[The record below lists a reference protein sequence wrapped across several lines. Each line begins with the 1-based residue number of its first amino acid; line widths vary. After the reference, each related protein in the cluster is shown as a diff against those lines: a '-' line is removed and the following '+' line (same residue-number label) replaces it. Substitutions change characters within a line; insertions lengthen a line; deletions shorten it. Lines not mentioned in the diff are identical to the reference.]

1 MVKPSTLNFQG
12 YKVMAKKPSNLLA
25 AGLSNAKTRT
35 FVILFG
41 AIIVIGVGVAVMRG
55 GQEKED
61 VLSKQGSQAIGV
73 PAQIRATPGSVVSEQ
88 YKELQIADNERRAE
102 EALKKKTSAIPTI
115 IGAVA
120 DSDIKNDANS
130 LEGALKNQQQGTQNK
145 LQFGQAEEGN
155 LASAGF
161 IGKTAR
167 ERERE
172 EQEARLKEQ
181 RDRVEKIRIEKERRE
196 ELERQRR
203 QAEAEAKAYE
213 ASIKTIA
220 NQMKSYT
227 QSAYGEWSKYPTQ
240 SLVQGELATKSPKQ
254 GASSS
259 AGGATSTRRGVGY
272 DTGTNDSGKPPS
284 NFLTVLDRDRY
295 GNSTTGTLKKR
306 KDVVKAGTVLFAV
319 LDTAVNSDEKG
330 PILATIVSGKFQGS
344 RVVGAFTHSDFQETV
359 IMQFSTI
366 SIPKQTK
373 SRAIQAVA
381 IDPDTART
389 ALASDVDHHY
399 FLRYGSLFASSFI
412 SGYGKAITNQGTTT
426 TSPLTGT
433 TTTTTPPLD
442 NKEKFLAALGEVGTA
457 WSQQI
462 KPIFNTPYTVTV
474 DQGTGM
480 GLLFLS
486 DADLTDEG

>member
-1 MVKPSTLNFQG
+1 
-12 YKVMAKKPSNLLA
+12 MAKKPSNLIA

-41 AIIVIGVGVAVMRG
+41 AIIVIGVGIAVLRG
-55 GQEKED
+55 GQESED

-73 PAQIRATPGSVVSEQ
+73 PPQIKATPGSVVSEQ
-88 YKELQIADNERRAE
+88 YKELQIADNQRRAE

-120 DSDIKNDANS
+120 DSDSKNDANS
-130 LEGALKNQQQGTQNK
+130 LENALKNQQQGTQNK
-145 LQFGQAEEGN
+145 LQFGQAEEGG

-161 IGKTAR
+161 IGKSAR

-181 RDRVEKIRIEKERRE
+181 RDRVEKLRIEKERRE

-213 ASIKTIA
+213 ASIKVIA
-220 NQMKSYT
+220 NQMKGYT
-227 QSAYGEWSKYPTQ
+227 QNAYNEWSKYPSQ
-240 SLVQGELATKSPKQ
+240 AFVQGELASKSPKQ
-254 GASSS
+254 GAGAAGGSGGGSSS
-259 AGGATSTRRGVGY
+259 SRRGVGY
-272 DTGTNDSGKPPS
+272 DTGSTEGGKPAS
-284 NFLTVLDRDRY
+284 NFLTVLDNNRY

-330 PILATIVSGKFQGS
+330 PILATVVSGKFQGA
-344 RVVGAFTHSDFQETV
+344 RVVGAFTHSDYQETV

-373 SRAIQAVA
+373 SRSIQAVA

-412 SGYGKAITNQGTTT
+412 AGYGKAITNQGTTT

-474 DQGTGM
+474 DQGTGL

>member
-25 AGLSNAKTRT
+25 GLKNSKTRT

-41 AIIVIGVGVAVMRG
+41 AVIVVGVSVAIMRNSG
-55 GQEKED
+55 ENED
-61 VLSKQGSQAIGV
+61 VLAKQGSQAVGV
-73 PAQIRATPGSVVSEQ
+73 PPQIKATPGSVVSEQ
-88 YKELQIADNERRAE
+88 YKELQVADNQKRAE

-120 DSDIKNDANS
+120 EDDNRGDANS
-130 LEGALKNQQQGTQNK
+130 LENALKSQQQGTQNK
-145 LQFGQAEEGN
+145 LQFGQAEEGS

-161 IGKTAR
+161 VGKSAR

-181 RDRVEKIRIEKERRE
+181 RDRLDKVRIEKERKD

-203 QAEAEAKAYE
+203 LAETEQKNYDASVKATS
-213 ASIKTIA
+213 A
-220 NQMKSYT
+220 QMKSYT
-227 QSAYGEWSKYPTQ
+227 QGAYNEWSKSPVQAY
-240 SLVQGELATKSPKQ
+240 VQGELASKPYKPN
-254 GASSS
+254 
-259 AGGATSTRRGVGY
+259 
-272 DTGTNDSGKPPS
+272 TGTGLTTTQGKA
-284 NFLTVLDRDRY
+284 TQ
-295 GNSTTGTLKKR
+295 NSTNQTRVIGNRVVGTLTKPKAYI
-306 KDVVKAGTVLFAV
+306 KAGTVLFAV
-319 LDTAVNSDEKG
+319 LDTSVNSDEKG
-330 PILATIVSGKFQGS
+330 PILATIVSGKFQGGK
-344 RVVGAFTHSDFQETV
+344 VVGAFTHADYQESV
-359 IMQFSTI
+359 IMQFSTM
-366 SIPKQTK
+366 SLPKKAK
-373 SRAIQAVA
+373 SLSVQAVA

-412 SGYGKAITNQGTTT
+412 AGYGKAITNQGTTT

-433 TTTTTPPLD
+433 TTTTTPQLD
-442 NKEKFLAALGEVGTA
+442 NQEKFLAALGEVGTA
-457 WSQQI
+457 WAGQL

-474 DQGTGM
+474 DQGTGL

-486 DADLTDEG
+486 DVEITEEG